1 MSKLTK
7 KQIELIT
14 EYIKKGEGSDDD
26 LYDFLTENKIPV
38 KAANR
43 YIYTRLLYV
52 LKNAKAVL
60 LLGYTLQCTLALAVQ
75 ESPDTLKICT
85 RRQNEQYCLF

>member
-43 YIYTRLLYV
+43 YIYETFVCAKECKGCAFVGLYASMYPCTCCSRV
-52 LKNAKAVL
+52 PRHFEDMYQEAK
-60 LLGYTLQCTLALAVQ
+60 
-75 ESPDTLKICT
+75 
-85 RRQNEQYCLF
+85 